1 MVRQERHVY
10 CLHSQQTRFHRIICQ
25 QVSLHGLGSPVW
37 ATFGTDWAILQRLGY
52 IWDRWFDGHRLINDI
67 LVFDNYRSTI
77 EIDEIFYDLE
87 LADTAGQVDYEK
99 VRLVS
104 NYVYATKEKN
114 LAYI

>member
-1 MVRQERHVY
+1 MFIAYIHNKHVSIELY
-10 CLHSQQTRFHRIICQ
+10 ANRLVCMD
-25 QVSLHGLGSPVW
+25 W
-37 ATFGTDWAILQRLGY
+37 AAQTFGTDWAILQRLGY

-87 LADTAGQVDYEK
+87 LADTAGQVDYEQ

-104 NYVYATKEKN
+104 NFK
-114 LAYI
+114 I